1 MDPVMSQDREAKPVF
16 NPTFKVGDRMVGEG
30 YPVLVI
36 AEAGVSHFGDMGLAL
51 ELVEMAAA
59 AKADVF
65 KTQFFDV
72 EELYAKQASE
82 WRDRLRPRNM
92 TLDQARGVRQAC
104 RDKGLLFMST
114 AHDASRI
121 SWLTALEVPAI
132 KVGSGERNNPAFLET
147 LARLGRPMI
156 VSTGMYNEADVHEA
170 LAACA
175 RGGCRDVVLLHCVT
189 SYPAPENQINLSA
202 MEALRAA
209 SGGPVGYSDHTE
221 DFLAVYAAVGR
232 GAKVIEKHITILR
245 DVPNAQDWKVSASPD
260 NFGKFVSD
268 IRRVESMIGSGLK
281 EPTASEVPAA
291 KWALKS
297 MVAVR
302 DLPAGHRLSPADL
315 VAKRPG
321 DGVPPNQIDA
331 LLGGVLVRAIAADT
345 QVLPSDIERP

>member
-1 MDPVMSQDREAKPVF
+1 MSKEAEAKPVF
-16 NPTFKVGDRMVGEG
+16 NPTFMVGDRMVGEG
-30 YPVLVI
+30 HPVLVI
-36 AEAGVSHFGDMGLAL
+36 AEAGVSHFGDMKLAL

-82 WRDRLRPRNM
+82 WRDRLRPRNI
-92 TLDQARGVRQAC
+92 TLDQAKIVREAC
-104 RDKGLLFMST
+104 RERGLLFMST

-121 SWLTALEVPAI
+121 SWLKNLDVPAI

-156 VSTGMYNEADVHEA
+156 ISTGMYNETDVHEA
-170 LAACA
+170 LGACA
-175 RGGCRDVVLLHCVT
+175 RGGCHDVALLHCVT
-189 SYPAPENQINLSA
+189 SYPAPESQINLSA
-202 MEALRAA
+202 MDALHGMF
-209 SGGPVGYSDHTE
+209 GGPVGYSDHTE

-245 DVPNAQDWKVSASPD
+245 DVPNAQDWKVSAGPD
-260 NFGKFVSD
+260 NFTQLVSE
-268 IRRVESMIGSGLK
+268 IRRIESMIGNGLK
-281 EPTASEVPAA
+281 QPTASEVGA

-302 DLPAGHRLSPADL
+302 DMPAGHRISAADL

-321 DGVPPNQIDA
+321 DGVPPNKIDT
-331 LLGGVLVRAIAADT
+331 LLGGVLVRDVAADN
-345 QVLPSDIERP
+345 QVLASDIKRP